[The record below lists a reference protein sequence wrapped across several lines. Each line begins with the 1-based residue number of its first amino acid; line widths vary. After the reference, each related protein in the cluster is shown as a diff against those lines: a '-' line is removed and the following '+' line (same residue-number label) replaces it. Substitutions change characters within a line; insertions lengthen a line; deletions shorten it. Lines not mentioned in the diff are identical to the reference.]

1 MALDDTLSEGPVSR
15 RALVVSWLVMALAV
29 LPLWI
34 WQDGR
39 YGILKAGFFAL
50 FFAYVYKIKRNTL
63 DVAVFAFIMT
73 GLHLFSRQVVS
84 YHQLV
89 IDAYPPELLVLL
101 AHAALTLLSAWL
113 MSWLFDLRHT
123 PGPTYTR
130 LAAYY
135 MIFYFAEF
143 ICHALV
149 VMFWQDLP
157 FSWRHPQQYA
167 LLLLTPLVLWWLG
180 SKLVLLVGSHIS
192 PFKAEASWKRRFRD
206 FENTRA
212 VVFSCLALYAA
223 GVLWFGFVHFSIAKL
238 GLSDHYAVVQGCAPN
253 PALSDFMLHALSA
266 SVGWNDSCLVSASLL
281 SRAANYVQI
290 ILSLFLLLVLVQAL
304 ALALSAGKQA
314 EPPKKPE

>member
-1 MALDDTLSEGPVSR
+1 MALNDPATPLSR
-15 RALVVSWLVMALAV
+15 RAIALSWLVMAFAV
-29 LPLWI
+29 MPLWI

-39 YGILKAGFFAL
+39 YGLLKAGFFAL
-50 FFAYVYKIKRNTL
+50 FFAYVYTVKRNTL
-63 DVAVFAFIMT
+63 DTAVFAFIMT

-135 MIFYFAEF
+135 LMFYFSEF
-143 ICHALV
+143 ILHAVV
-149 VMFWQDLP
+149 VMLWQDRP
-157 FSWRHPQQYA
+157 FSWRHPLQYA
-167 LLLLTPLVLWWLG
+167 LLLLAPLALWWLG
-180 SKLVLLVGSHIS
+180 SMAVLLLRRHIP
-192 PFKAEASWKRRFRD
+192 PFKAEAPWKRRFRD

-223 GVLWFGFVHFSIAKL
+223 GVAWFGFVHFAIAKL
-238 GLSDHYAVVQGCAPN
+238 GLTEHYALLPACP
-253 PALSDFMLHALSA
+253 PALGLGDFMRHALSA
-266 SVGWNDSCLVSASLL
+266 SVGWSDSCLAPASLL
-281 SRAANYVQI
+281 SRATNYLQI

-304 ALALSAGKQA
+304 ALAFSAGKQA

>member
-1 MALDDTLSEGPVSR
+1 MALEDSIPDGPISR
-15 RALVVSWLVMALAV
+15 RALAVSWLVMTFAV
-29 LPLWI
+29 MPLWI

-39 YGILKAGFFAL
+39 YGLLKAGFFAL

-63 DVAVFAFIMT
+63 DTAVFAFIMT

-135 MIFYFAEF
+135 MMFYFAEF

-149 VMFWQDLP
+149 VMFWQDRP
-157 FSWRHPQQYA
+157 FTLRHPQQYA
-167 LLLLTPLVLWWLG
+167 LLLLAPLALWWLG
-180 SKLVLLVGSHIS
+180 SKLILLVNRNIT

-223 GVLWFGFVHFSIAKL
+223 GVVWFGFVHFAIAKL
-238 GLSDHYAVVQGCAPN
+238 GLADHYVIAQGCAAI
-253 PALSDFMLHALSA
+253 PALGDFMLHALSA
-266 SVGWNDSCLVSASLL
+266 SVGWGDSCLVSASLA
-281 SRAANYVQI
+281 SRATNYLQI
-290 ILSLFLLLVLVQAL
+290 TLSLFLLLVLVQAL
-304 ALALSAGKQA
+304 ALALSAERQA